1 MRDKILKIKI
11 NIKVVIKIKL
21 KKDEKIDDLELN
33 NLKIIQNKK
42 WFKFGIDSILLSDF
56 AKSIKNKSKVLDIGT
71 GTGIISI
78 LLTEKTNLEKIWGI
92 EVQKDIAEMA
102 SRSVELNDLNNKIE
116 ILNDNI
122 NNINNYFNN
131 SFFDAIITNP
141 PYQKNNTGLKSQNE
155 KHLISRHEI
164 ECSLEDI
171 IEKSFKILKDKGEFY
186 MVHRPERL
194 ADIMFLMK
202 KYKIEPK
209 ELRFV
214 YPKMGEKA
222 NLILIK
228 GVKNANEFLK
238 VDVPLI
244 IYNNDGTYTDEVLK
258 IYNKN

>member
-1 MRDKILKIKI
+1 
-11 NIKVVIKIKL
+11 
-21 KKDEKIDDLELN
+21 
-33 NLKIIQNKK
+33 
-42 WFKFGIDSILLSDF
+42 
-56 AKSIKNKSKVLDIGT
+56 
-71 GTGIISI
+71 
-78 LLTEKTNLEKIWGI
+78 
-92 EVQKDIAEMA
+92 
-102 SRSVELNDLNNKIE
+102 
-116 ILNDNI
+116 
-122 NNINNYFNN
+122 
-131 SFFDAIITNP
+131 
-141 PYQKNNTGLKSQNE
+141 
-155 KHLISRHEI
+155 
-164 ECSLEDI
+164 
-171 IEKSFKILKDKGEFY
+171 